1 VRAVAQA
8 AIRRSDRELV
18 LVGPCLA
25 GRFRK
30 PLQLVVTCNNR
41 QSGLRQEDKSNICY
55 RSPKEPP
62 LAGRAHARLV
72 GSSCGTAT
80 PRSVVGAKEH
90 YSGAAEGNGLDRTPG
105 SSLGTVVET

>member
-1 VRAVAQA
+1 VRAVAEA
-8 AIRRSDRELV
+8 AIRKSDRELV